1 MTCTEVEPLLAPA
14 ADSLLD
20 AARRAQLDAHL
31 AGCEA
36 CRTALEDQ
44 RQVASIL
51 AWAAAP
57 DVSPAFLAA
66 VNGRIDASDELLES
80 VDFRWWTL
88 RLAPIAAVLALVAYL
103 GVGARVTTTA
113 TQTSTQALATFSP
126 KDASDW
132 DRDVT
137 ANALLEAALKPTDG
151 DKHVR

>member
-1 MTCTEVEPLLAPA
+1 MTCSEVEPLLAPA
-14 ADSLLD
+14 ADGLLD

-31 AGCEA
+31 AECGGCRA
-36 CRTALEDQ
+36 ALEDQ

-51 AWAAAP
+51 ASTVAP
-57 DVSPAFLAA
+57 DVSPAFLVA
-66 VNGRIDASDELLES
+66 VNGRIDASDDLLES

-103 GVGARVTTTA
+103 GIGARATTI
-113 TQTSTQALATFSP
+113 TQTSTQAVATFSP

-132 DRDVT
+132 ERDVT

>member
-1 MTCTEVEPLLAPA
+1 MMCPEVEPLLAPA
-14 ADSLLD
+14 ADGLLD

-31 AGCEA
+31 AECDGCRA
-36 CRTALEDQ
+36 ALEDQ

-51 AWAAAP
+51 ASTVAP
-57 DVSPAFLAA
+57 DVSQAFLVA
-66 VNGRIDASDELLES
+66 VNGRIDASDDLLES

-103 GVGARVTTTA
+103 GIGARATTI
-113 TQTSTQALATFSP
+113 TQTSTQAAATFSP
-126 KDASDW
+126 KDSSDW
-132 DRDVT
+132 ERDVT